1 MNKADVAHTRLHLA
15 NERTLLGWTKLGC
28 IFAAGGFLSRVLS
41 PKQTS
46 PSVTS
51 SVYVSVQLLLAAAI
65 LAIGI
70 SVFRWRRALLASKF
84 MGSYGAST
92 SLRLAICGIFVML
105 MLTLA
110 HAVVQEAVYNSEDCL
125 RLPLPLS
132 EAPPP
137 YLYISFHG
145 ADEPLSQLCAG
156 TGAVQ
161 RFSLQ
166 GEYVGPATD
175 QRAALVHSPRGMAL
189 HNNQH
194 LVLADAGEGAALH
207 RPALAIFGDCAG
219 RDKRPFLGRVRAP
232 SKAMEAAFAHP
243 YGVAVSST
251 SLIQVSAQNG
261 GALLT
266 IDLPSAAA
274 LLTANAT
281 AHFTVVA
288 QLENTTHAHSLKS
301 GPLRGLATT
310 ADDCSHVADKH
321 RDALWHVCAGGADV
335 SYTGI
340 PHPIGVAAHDDVL
353 YVGSFSDAAP
363 AVYMLKRRK
372 ASSPSGAGEW
382 AIALTISHKRLVHP
396 AGLLAYQNVLY
407 VLEQS
412 HRALLTFDATSG
424 AFLGELLTKLPDKPE
439 GLLLSMGC

>member
-1 MNKADVAHTRLHLA
+1 MNKPDVAHTRLHLA

-28 IFAAGGFLSRVLS
+28 IFAAGGFLTKALS
-41 PKQTS
+41 PKETV
-46 PSVTS
+46 PSMTS
-51 SVYVSVQLLLAAAI
+51 SVYNSAQLLLSAGI

-70 SVFRWRRALLASKF
+70 SVFRWRRSLLGSKW
-84 MGSYGAST
+84 MGSYGAPA
-92 SLRLAICGIFVML
+92 SLWLAISGIFVML

-110 HAVVQEAVYNSEDCL
+110 HAVVQEAIYNSPDCL

-132 EAPPP
+132 DAPPP

-145 ADEPLSQLCAG
+145 ADEPLSQLCTG

-189 HNNQH
+189 HNNQK
-194 LVLADAGEGAALH
+194 LVLADAGEGSALH

-232 SKAMEAAFAHP
+232 DRATQAAFAHP
-243 YGVAVSST
+243 YSVAVSGGGT
-251 SLIQVSAQNG
+251 IQVSAQNG
-261 GALLT
+261 GALLAVE
-266 IDLPSAAA
+266 LPNAPA
-274 LLTANAT
+274 LLTANST
-281 AHFTVVA
+281 ARFTIVA

-301 GPLRGLATT
+301 GPLRGLAIT
-310 ADDCSHVADKH
+310 ADECSHVADKH
-321 RDALWHVCAGGADV
+321 RNMVWHVCSGGVDIT
-335 SYTGI
+335 STDI
-340 PHPIGVAAHDDVL
+340 DNPIGVHVHDDAL
-353 YVGSFSDAAP
+353 YVGSFSSVAP
-363 AVYMLKRRK
+363 AVHVLKRKRGDGK
-372 ASSPSGAGEW
+372 W
-382 AIALTISHKRLVHP
+382 AITLTITHKRLVHP

-412 HRALLTFDATSG
+412 YRALLTFDTTTG
-424 AFLGELLTKLPDKPE
+424 AFLGEPLTKLPDTPE